1 MTVNGAFPI
10 DRAED
15 AEARRR
21 FPPVWRLLL
30 PYWRTREGVFS
41 LILLMLVIGS
51 SWATTYVML
60 WNNNWTGMFYDA
72 IGASRFKVLPELLV
86 RFLLVAMAGA
96 VVQITGVVLQQ
107 IVQIRW
113 RRWLTTWLAEK
124 WLARNNYYR
133 IERDRELENVDQ
145 RIAEDVKLFV
155 NDTLLLGLGFLSV
168 PVSVV
173 SFSVVLW
180 RMGGPFQMHV
190 GGSSYVL
197 HGYLVFAAFAYT
209 AVIFA
214 ATHYL
219 GRRLITLTARQHRVE
234 GDFRVLMVGVR
245 EFAEQIAFFQGQ
257 TSEHGRL
264 QASFRFVVS
273 NLYATLWVNT
283 RLLFFTN
290 IVGQVSSVIPTLLVL
305 PQLMSGGLTLG
316 GLMKSNGAF
325 HSVTGALAFFP
336 QVYPGFTSWRAEA
349 NRLREFLHVSEHEPR
364 QDIALDESHTG
375 AVAASGLVLRDASGA
390 TLSRVPD
397 FVLLAGRRCLV
408 RGRSGCGKSTLLR
421 ALAGL
426 WPYGEGTIVRPA
438 AGTFFLPQR
447 SYIPPGSLKA
457 AVTYPRDA
465 SAYPD
470 SECEALLHAC
480 GLSTYASQLHVEDRW
495 STRLSGGEQ
504 QRVAFARVLL
514 AKPSTVFLDE
524 CTSALDSQSEKELYG
539 LLIERLPQATVV
551 SVAHRKELLAFHD
564 TTLDFPASAA
574 PEGRQDAA
582 DEAKDSNAG
591 SRASVGTQLC

>member
-1 MTVNGAFPI
+1 MTVNGASPM

-15 AEARRR
+15 AEARRH
-21 FPPVWRLLL
+21 FPSVWRLLF

-60 WNNNWTGMFYDA
+60 WNNNWTGTFYDA
-72 IGASRFKVLPELLV
+72 IGASRFKMLPELLV

-124 WLARNNYYR
+124 WLECNNYYR

-155 NDTLLLGLGFLSV
+155 DGTLLLGLGFLSV

-180 RMGGPFQMHV
+180 RMGGPFEMHV

-209 AVIFA
+209 GVIFA

-349 NRLREFLHVSEHEPR
+349 NRLREFLHVTEHEPR
-364 QDIALDESHTG
+364 QEIALDESRTG
-375 AVAASGLVLRDASGA
+375 AVAASGLVLRDASGD

-397 FVLLAGRRCLV
+397 FVLLAGQRCLV

-480 GLSTYASQLHVEDRW
+480 GLSAYARLLHVEDRW

-564 TTLDFPASAA
+564 TTLDFPAPSV
-574 PEGRQDAA
+574 PEARHDAA
-582 DEAKDSNAG
+582 DEAQGAHAG

>member
-15 AEARRR
+15 AQARRR

-30 PYWRTREGVFS
+30 PYWRTREGVS
-41 LILLMLVIGS
+41 SLMLLLVVIGS
-51 SWATTYVML
+51 SWAVTYVML
-60 WNNNWTGMFYDA
+60 WNNNWTGTFYDA

-96 VVQITGVVLQQ
+96 VVQITGVVLQE

-180 RMGGPFQMHV
+180 RMGGPLQMHV

-209 AVIFA
+209 GVIFA

-219 GRRLITLTARQHRVE
+219 GRRLITLTARQHRLE

-245 EFAEQIAFFQGQ
+245 EFAEQIAFFQGR
-257 TSEHGRL
+257 TSEQRRL

-283 RLLFFTN
+283 RLSFFTN

-325 HSVTGALAFFP
+325 HSVTGSLAFFW
-336 QVYPGFTSWRAEA
+336 QAYPGFTSWRAEA

-364 QDIALDESHTG
+364 QEIVLREGRTG
-375 AVAASGLVLRDASGA
+375 EVAASGLVLRDASGD

-397 FVLLAGRRCLV
+397 FVLEAGQRCLV

-426 WPYGEGTIVRPA
+426 WPYGEGTIARPA
-438 AGTFFLPQR
+438 DGTFFLPQR

-457 AVTYPRDA
+457 AVAYPRDA

-480 GLSTYASQLHVEDRW
+480 GLSAYARLLHVEDRW

-514 AKPSTVFLDE
+514 AQPSTVFLDE

-564 TTLDFPASAA
+564 TTLDFPAPSVPDA
-574 PEGRQDAA
+574 RQDAA
-582 DEAKDSNAG
+582 DEAKGAHAG
-591 SRASVGTQLC
+591 SRAYVGTQLC